1 MKKTSLKNQTIAKP
15 ILLLAFC
22 ASVIWSSCRKDE
34 KIPAPTNTKTTTTTT
49 ASMATLSN
57 QIANNLAHS
66 LAGKSGGVNLMGGID
81 TVTFRGA
88 RNLCSCYNN
97 MPLCGFFTDS
107 LVNLDSKEGDT
118 TSHAGGNLKFYF
130 NCQNGQK
137 AGYTAYDSLGITRTT
152 PSGWAQHYYIK
163 QAYTIQSLDDKHQF
177 IGVSGDNYFYQEMN
191 LHCDCNNQSY
201 TDIENSNYVLNN
213 LTIDVCKKDILSG
226 TATFK
231 AYGYNWSLSGSVV
244 FLGNHM
250 ADVTINGQVYHV
262 DISQYS
268 W

>member
-1 MKKTSLKNQTIAKP
+1 
-15 ILLLAFC
+15 
-22 ASVIWSSCRKDE
+22 
-34 KIPAPTNTKTTTTTT
+34 
-49 ASMATLSN
+49 MATLSN

-66 LAGKSGGVNLMGGID
+66 LAGKTGGVNLMGGID

-118 TSHAGGNLKFYF
+118 TSHAGGNLTFYF
-130 NCQNGQK
+130 NCENGKK
-137 AGYTAYDSLGITRTT
+137 AGYTAYDSLGISRTT
-152 PSGWAQHYYIK
+152 PDGWAQHYYIK
-163 QAYTIQSLDDKHQF
+163 QAYTIQSLDNKHQF

-191 LHCDCNNQSY
+191 LHCDCKNSTY
-201 TDIENSNYVLNN
+201 VDIESSNYVLNN

-231 AYGYNWSLSGSVV
+231 AYGEGWSLSGTVN

-250 ADVTINGQVYHV
+250 ADVTMNGQTYHV